1 MKKIG
6 RRCSTKN
13 EQASK
18 YIVFQNIAIILLPI
32 RSYNNETVDRCGT
45 YGTIKTRDYTIY
57 SSWNKSSRTI
67 FNNRNN
73 STLVYLNTII
83 QKLCGR

>member
-45 YGTIKTRDYTIY
+45 YGTIKTRDYT
-57 SSWNKSSRTI
+57 
-67 FNNRNN
+67 
-73 STLVYLNTII
+73 LL
-83 QKLCGR
+83 